1 MVPEVCIY
9 FSGRLL
15 RGNRSTKRNADGFN
29 AFDSFNYPHL
39 CEAGVT
45 FNFNTHNI
53 LQPDYSRPVVPHLLL
68 NPNVVVLSL
77 FPGLQ
82 PQLIRHVLDTPAL
95 RSIVMRTFGSGNAPH
110 APWLLE
116 LLGEACR
123 RGVVVVNISQCAKG
137 RVEMSRYDAGLRLSE
152 AGVVSGYDST
162 VEAAVTKLMH
172 LHARCADADEVRRL
186 MNQSLAGEITPE
198 AVGGA

>member
-1 MVPEVCIY
+1 M
-9 FSGRLL
+9 S
-15 RGNRSTKRNADGFN
+15 S
-29 AFDSFNYPHL
+29 
-39 CEAGVT
+39 
-45 FNFNTHNI
+45 
-53 LQPDYSRPVVPHLLL
+53 
-68 NPNVVVLSL
+68 
-77 FPGLQ
+77 
-82 PQLIRHVLDTPAL
+82 LDTPAL

-162 VEAAVTKLMH
+162 VEAAVAKLMH

-186 MNQSLAGEITPE
+186 MNRSLAGEITPE
-198 AVGGA
+198 AAGGA